1 MYYKLE
7 PFIKIGHFTPQ
18 HFSPLCIILSPS
30 HIQVYSFLHVTILS
44 YHQQVSSYSTLN
56 ISSALLNSVFFSLSR
71 HCNVMFRQ
79 LESKILWNWY
89 LCHAKNL
96 HLTLSQ
102 GHGMGIRVCQFCSH
116 QLLQSLNLS
125 KVIYTSTG

>member
-7 PFIKIGHFTPQ
+7 PFVKIGHFTPQ
-18 HFSPLCIILSPS
+18 HFSPLCIILSPIS
-30 HIQVYSFLHVTILS
+30 YIGIFFSDVTMLS